1 METTPGVSERPAA
14 LGRNPTDLSLFP
26 TGIWQSTNGE
36 SRSLSSVAIGV
47 ADGDL
52 TIGLSWV
59 GYGGPVSWSPVR
71 VDSLHAETPAS
82 NKAIALAA
90 TFELGAIRCRVHAN
104 VTLGLLVLAAFNR
117 FAPDAGLTDFAS
129 RSFFHPIASPGSE
142 AGQVPLGP
150 TPAAMVLTFPAVD
163 PSPLAGTWIN
173 TNPASTGVVR
183 YSISGR
189 GRQVAVHPLMADGRD
204 PGEVLADVYAKDG
217 EPPEP
222 MLFLASFDAGD
233 REVEIQARLNLG
245 LLVVVHFSRVK
256 AAGQSNWYLREFYR
270 RA

>member
-1 METTPGVSERPAA
+1 METTPGVSERPAT
-14 LGRNPTDLSLFP
+14 LGRNPSDLSLFP
-26 TGIWQSTNGE
+26 AGIWQSTNGE
-36 SRSLSSVAIGV
+36 SKSLASVAIGV

-59 GYGGPVSWSPVR
+59 GDGGPVSWSPVR
-71 VDSLHAETPAS
+71 VDSLHAETAAS

-90 TFELGAIRCRVHAN
+90 TFDLGAVRCRVHAN

-117 FAPDAGLTDFAS
+117 FAPHTGLTDFAA
-129 RSFFHPIASPGSE
+129 RTFFHPIESPDSE
-142 AGQVPLGP
+142 PGPAAAGRM
-150 TPAAMVLTFPAVD
+150 PAAMAVPFPAVD
-163 PSPLAGTWIN
+163 PSPLTGTWIN

-183 YSISGR
+183 YAISGR
-189 GRQVAVHPLMADGRD
+189 GRQVAVRPLMADGRD

-256 AAGQSNWYLREFYR
+256 DAGQSNWYLREFYR